1 MMMIYH
7 WRRGPK
13 NTEVTPLQ
21 RPGSGSYGCVVHRWL
36 LAQCWR
42 GVAKGVRKIGR
53 EGAKKKSSATARGEL
68 LFTLYVQR
76 TLSLTLSFSFS
87 LSSSFFS
94 LHALRLGTF
103 SWQCV
108 LVLGISQVGSC
119 YFYSPL
125 ISPEYNPFMFYTPHT
140 HTHTHTCN
148 VYAHMLTHTLTQSH

>member
-53 EGAKKKSSATARGEL
+53 EGAKKKVVPQLVANCYLPCMCKG
-68 LFTLYVQR
+68 LFHS
-76 TLSLTLSFSFS
+76 LSLFPSPS
-87 LSSSFFS
+87 LPLFFS
-94 LHALRLGTF
+94 PCSALGNFQLTVCPGPWYLTGRLMLFLLPPNFPWIQPFYVLHT
-103 SWQCV
+103 
-108 LVLGISQVGSC
+108 
-119 YFYSPL
+119 
-125 ISPEYNPFMFYTPHT
+125 T

>member
-140 HTHTHTCN
+140 HTHTCN

>member
-1 MMMIYH
+1 MMIYH

-13 NTEVTPLQ
+13 NTEVTLFFQ

-42 GVAKGVRKIGR
+42 GAAKGDRKRGR
-53 EGAKKKSSATARGEL
+53 EGAEKIKVVPQLASSCHLPCMCKR
-68 LFTLYVQR
+68 LFHS
-76 TLSLTLSFSFS
+76 LSLFPSPS
-87 LSSSFFS
+87 LPLFLS

-125 ISPEYNPFMFYTPHT
+125 ISPENNPFMFYTP
-140 HTHTHTCN
+140 HTHTCN

>member
-1 MMMIYH
+1 MMIYH

-36 LAQCWR
+36 LALCWR
-42 GVAKGVRKIGR
+42 GAAKGDRKRGR
-53 EGAKKKSSATARGEL
+53 EGAEKIKVVPQLASSCHLPCMCKR
-68 LFTLYVQR
+68 LFHS
-76 TLSLTLSFSFS
+76 LSLFPSPS
-87 LSSSFFS
+87 LPLFLS

-125 ISPEYNPFMFYTPHT
+125 ISPENNPFMFYTP
-140 HTHTHTCN
+140 HTHTCN